1 MYKKF
6 KESNGLTV
14 VVSPMPHM
22 ASVALGVWIGVGG
35 RYEAA
40 LESGIS
46 HFIEHMVFKGTGTR
60 SAKDLKESIEGIGG
74 GFNGFT
80 SDEVTCYMVKVPEKY
95 TDLGLD
101 VLADMVIDP
110 KFDDADIAKEKY
122 VVCEEIKMYRDQPA
136 DHVLEILGNLM
147 WPDNPLGRSLTGTI
161 STVKKLKR
169 DELVKFKQDNYHPGN
184 IAIVA
189 AGKLDP
195 ESFAKAAAS
204 RFAGLKPKKIR
215 SIEKVSWK
223 QRAPKSKFLTDK
235 TQQAHIAF
243 GFPIPDASVKERYAA
258 RVMDVA
264 FGGNMSSRLFE
275 ELREKNGL
283 CYDISS
289 SLKRHSDVGE
299 LLIHAGVDARK
310 ACTSAAAI
318 VDQILLLRDIGLTEG
333 ELTRAKEYTKGQFLL
348 MMERTSARM
357 LWLGDRLMVEKSIP
371 DTGDILELI
380 ESVTLNDVKK
390 ACERV
395 FTRERANLAVIGKLS
410 AKERHMI
417 CKTLDRL

>member
-14 VVSPMPHM
+14 IVSPMPHM

-35 RYEAA
+35 RYESAS
-40 LESGIS
+40 ESGIS
-46 HFIEHMVFKGTGTR
+46 HFIEHMVFKGTRGR

-95 TDLGLD
+95 TALGLD
-101 VLADMVIDP
+101 VLSDMVIDP
-110 KFDDADIAKEKY
+110 KFDDPDIAKEKY

-136 DHVLEILGNLM
+136 DHVLDALGELM
-147 WPDNPLGRSLTGTI
+147 WPDNPLGRRLTGTI

-169 DELVKFKQDNYHPGN
+169 DELVKFKEENYHPGN
-184 IAIVA
+184 IAVVA

-195 ESFAKAAAS
+195 ESFAKAAAAS
-204 RFAGLKPKKIR
+204 FSGLKPRKTRKV
-215 SIEKVSWK
+215 EAVSWG
-223 QRAPKSKFLTDK
+223 QSAPKTKFLSDK

-243 GFPIPDASVKERYAA
+243 GFPMPDSSIKERYAA

-299 LLIHAGVDARK
+299 MLIHAGVDARK

-318 VDQILLLRDIGLTEG
+318 VDQILIMRDIGLTEG
-333 ELTRAKEYTKGQFLL
+333 ELLRAKEYTKGQFLL

-357 LWLGDRLMVEKSIP
+357 LWLGDRHMVEKSIP
-371 DTGDILELI
+371 ETLEIVKLI
-380 ESVTLNDVKK
+380 ESVTLDDVKK

-395 FTRERANLAVIGKLS
+395 FVRERANLAVIGKLGD
-410 AKERHMI
+410 KEKHIIR
-417 CKTLDRL
+417 KTLDRL